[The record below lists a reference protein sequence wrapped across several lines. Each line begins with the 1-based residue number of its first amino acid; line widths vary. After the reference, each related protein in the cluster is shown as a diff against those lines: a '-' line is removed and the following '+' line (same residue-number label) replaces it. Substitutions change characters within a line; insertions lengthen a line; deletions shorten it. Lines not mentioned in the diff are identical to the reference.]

1 MTTLRTLPALLALA
15 FFLAGCGESEPLEE
29 TIERDY
35 PIDPNGTLS
44 LTNIDGSIS
53 IYGAHR
59 TGLHLQAIKKA
70 YSVSR
75 LKAIQVK
82 VDAHPNSI
90 SINTTFPPSKT
101 WGFSDR
107 SGTIDYIIVLP
118 ATCEVSHAQLR
129 NGEILVSG
137 MDTGNVNASIENGRV
152 FIRNCFGDV
161 QISAETGALSLMYDW
176 WIKRKFSASA
186 RITDGNLFATI
197 PGEASFRIHA
207 EAPNGKIGNDFANQ
221 EERTGAIVTKI
232 DSVVGDGANAQIN
245 LVADDGNI
253 KVVEA
258 NP

>member
-1 MTTLRTLPALLALA
+1 MTTLRTLPGLLALA

-59 TGLHLQAIKKA
+59 TGFHLQAIKKA

-90 SINTTFPPSKT
+90 SINTMFPPSKN
-101 WGFSDR
+101 WGLSDR

-118 ATCEVSHAQLR
+118 TTCDISRAQLN
-129 NGEILVSG
+129 NGEILVAG
-137 MDTGNVNASIENGRV
+137 IDTGNVNASIENGRI
-152 FIRNCFGDV
+152 FIRNCFGNV
-161 QISAETGALSLMYDW
+161 QATASTGALALMYDW
-176 WIKRKFSASA
+176 WNNREFSAKM
-186 RITDGNLFATI
+186 RIADGNLFANI
-197 PGEASFRIHA
+197 PGDASFRIYA
-207 EAPNGKIGNDFANQ
+207 EAPNGKIGNDFADQ
-221 EERTGAIVTKI
+221 KERTGATVTKI
-232 DSVVGDGANAQIN
+232 DSVIGNTASAQID